1 MVRRAEVVEHA
12 GEDRLGALGVE
23 RRGHRLGLGRDRL
36 RRFGHFRCGLRPR
49 GDRLG
54 LRLDGDGAGS
64 GSTAIGSGSTAT
76 GSGSG
81 SGSTATGSTSTTAS
95 TLRRRPK
102 SRAKKPTFGASAA
115 AGSAAAGSGSDSAAA
130 GAGSAATGSGSAAA
144 DAAGSGSAATGSGS
158 AAGSAAQLGCE
169 HLRLGLRRGRF
180 RLSRVRLGRQDV
192 RISHRLG
199 LGDRLGRRRLLLR
212 HLSQL
217 RRDRHLRAPSRRL
230 QRHRAA
236 CAVALPGDGGL
247 GVQAGDADLSELA
260 QVAGEGVDVRDF
272 RPQLRRALDE
282 GPLRA
287 WILHRVRLS
296 PPARRNPPG
305 PSAVT
310 SPASRRPCRPQGGP
324 IIVHRNY

>member
-36 RRFGHFRCGLRPR
+36 RRFGRFRCGLRPR

-54 LRLDGDGAGS
+54 LRLDGDA
-64 GSTAIGSGSTAT
+64 ARARRRP
-76 GSGSG
+76 
-81 SGSTATGSTSTTAS
+81 ARARRRPARARAPAPPRPGSTSTTAS
-95 TLRRRPK
+95 TLRRRPN

-115 AGSAAAGSGSDSAAA
+115 AGSAAAGSGSRSD
-130 GAGSAATGSGSAAA
+130 G
-144 DAAGSGSAATGSGS
+144 
-158 AAGSAAQLGCE
+158 
-169 HLRLGLRRGRF
+169 
-180 RLSRVRLGRQDV
+180 
-192 RISHRLG
+192 LG
-199 LGDRLGRRRLLLR
+199 LGSGGLGLGSGGLGLGGGLRAPPPRAPSRPLPAQPRPARAPRRPDQPPARPR
-212 HLSQL
+212 RPARPQAPPAPATSSQL

-260 QVAGEGVDVRDF
+260 QMAGEGVDVRDF